1 MVRYLCACGSSNQE
15 VSWRY
20 LQAEIYKEDFLKEQQ
35 EKERLW
41 TKNLMLKDFIN
52 KMSNVPEVNVK
63 LSF

>member
-1 MVRYLCACGSSNQE
+1 MLVEAVTKRLHD
-15 VSWRY
+15 VIY

-52 KMSNVPEVNVK
+52 KMSNVPQVNVK